1 MKAGQVSQTV
11 YRRSIQKKLHI
22 DKETALFVPSQAE
35 MCSGISSSH
44 GDIVVHCQ
52 NTVWGNA
59 VELPVFAAA
68 RGANALASRGAEIKG
83 ISLQFLLPESTEEE
97 HLRKM
102 MEQASAAA
110 DREGF
115 EILGAEAQVIP
126 GMKIPAVCANAA
138 GTAADIRVQSRYAQP
153 EQEIVLLKWIGLE
166 GMLRVKREREKE
178 LASYFA
184 PSFLYQMEQYQEEL
198 FSVRE
203 TFLAAAMG
211 VSAIHPVGEGGIFA
225 ALWNLA
231 ETAGIGMTVD
241 MKKISVRQE
250 TIEVCELFHL
260 NPYQLAGTGA
270 MLAVTPKGEEM
281 ADALKQEGVCAEVI
295 GRTHKSKERV
305 LLKGSEKRYM
315 DRPAPD
321 EFTRLF
327 E

>member
-1 MKAGQVSQTV
+1 MRTGQVSQTV

-22 DKETALFVPSQAE
+22 DRKKALFVPSQAE
-35 MCSGISSSH
+35 MCCGITPSQGES
-44 GDIVVHCQ
+44 VVHCQ
-52 NTVWGNA
+52 STVWGNA

-97 HLRKM
+97 HLSRM

-115 EILGAEAQVIP
+115 ELFGAEALVLP
-126 GMKIPAVCANAA
+126 GMEVPAVCVNAV
-138 GTAADIRVQSRYAQP
+138 GTAIDIGIQSRFAQP
-153 EQEIVLLKWIGLE
+153 GQELVLLKWIGLE
-166 GMLRVKREREKE
+166 GMIRTKREREQE
-178 LASYFA
+178 LAAYFA
-184 PSFLYQMEQYQEEL
+184 PSFLYQMERYQEDL

-203 TFLAAAMG
+203 TLTAAAMG

-241 MKKISVRQE
+241 MRKLSVKQE

-260 NPYQLAGTGA
+260 NPYQLASTGA
-270 MLAVTPKGEEM
+270 MLVVAPKGEEM
-281 ADALKQEGVCAEVI
+281 ADALKKEGVCAEVI
-295 GRTHKSKERV
+295 GRTHKGKDRV
-305 LLKGSEKRYM
+305 ILQGDEKRYM
-315 DRPAPD
+315 DRPSPD
-321 EFTRLF
+321 AFTRLF